1 MFDTL
6 VFRLTTRQ
14 VVDFTYCEMVRQIMK
29 IERKFWTGKGRGH
42 VDNLQVHYFVY
53 VLIGS

>member
-1 MFDTL
+1 M
-6 VFRLTTRQ
+6 RQ
-14 VVDFTYCEMVRQIMK
+14 VVDFTYCEIVRQIMK

-42 VDNLQVHYFVY
+42 ADNLQVHYFVY